1 MVNQE
6 IVKRIVGYAETYV
19 SEAPDK
25 GLAVDEFLIDVRTLK
40 SRLSTD
46 GNVTHP
52 SAIGLAMAATWTQI
66 EQAIEALRPVDTER

>member
-25 GLAVDEFLIDVRTLK
+25 R
-40 SRLSTD
+40 SS
-46 GNVTHP
+46 NVSSGTPRH
-52 SAIGLAMAATWTQI
+52 T
-66 EQAIEALRPVDTER
+66 